1 MSELYYYTDFET
13 FKLIMDNGTLRF
25 KESTKS
31 NDKLDTNIL
40 YEELKE
46 IFNERYGDDASK
58 NAQIQFLIGFFE
70 NKGYQNNSFPVVA
83 CFTEKA
89 DSRLLWDAYTMNRK
103 DRESKR
109 YNGVCIQINIEQLAN
124 AMQKECNENDL
135 FIIKNILYDKDSRKR
150 FLEEKLDE
158 FDKSV
163 EELSKD
169 SDQDQDIIPKQRFI
183 YPSGRRGIEVKLRK
197 CIVFPMMKF
206 LNNLQIMSP
215 LFKHEFWNE
224 EMETRALFCKQES
237 GLEKLSDG
245 AHFYD
250 VHIQN
255 EVFEKVILGPEF
267 SNDDMKVLQAQDNV
281 IDISK
286 IQFVHSMGTGVIT
299 SRN

>member
-1 MSELYYYTDFET
+1 
-13 FKLIMDNGTLRF
+13 
-25 KESTKS
+25 
-31 NDKLDTNIL
+31 
-40 YEELKE
+40 
-46 IFNERYGDDASK
+46 
-58 NAQIQFLIGFFE
+58 
-70 NKGYQNNSFPVVA
+70 
-83 CFTEKA
+83 
-89 DSRLLWDAYTMNRK
+89 
-103 DRESKR
+103 
-109 YNGVCIQINIEQLAN
+109 
-124 AMQKECNENDL
+124 MQKECNENDL